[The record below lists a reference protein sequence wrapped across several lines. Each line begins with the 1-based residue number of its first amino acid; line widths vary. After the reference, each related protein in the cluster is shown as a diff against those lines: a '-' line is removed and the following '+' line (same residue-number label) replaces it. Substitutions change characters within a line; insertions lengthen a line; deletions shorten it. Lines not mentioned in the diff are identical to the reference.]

1 MITLKAKDAIQHQ
14 ILNALETAYCKID
27 EAILWF
33 NGASGKEISHLC
45 DVRDLSKVCK
55 ELFLYNSRSTKL
67 ILPLLITELEQSP
80 DDIVKIQTSDG
91 AKPKIPDVIKELLS
105 KLKNQTKVLKNL
117 SVKYERYN

>member
-1 MITLKAKDAIQHQ
+1 MITLKEKDAIQCQ
-14 ILNALETAYCKID
+14 ILNALETAYSKID

-33 NGASGKEISHLC
+33 NGASGNEMNHLC

-55 ELFLYNSRSTKL
+55 ELCFYNSRSTKL
-67 ILPLLITELEQSP
+67 ILPLLIAELEQSP
-80 DDIVKIQTSDG
+80 DHIVKIQTSEG

-105 KLKNQTKVLKNL
+105 KLKTQTKALKTL

>member
-14 ILNALETAYCKID
+14 ILNALETTYCKID

-33 NGASGKEISHLC
+33 NGANGKEISHLC

-67 ILPLLITELEQSP
+67 ILPLLISELEQSP

-91 AKPKIPDVIKELLS
+91 AKPKVPDVIKELLS
-105 KLKNQTKVLKNL
+105 KLKTETKALKTL
-117 SVKYERYN
+117 SIKYERYN

>member
-45 DVRDLSKVCK
+45 DVRDLIKVCK

-67 ILPLLITELEQSP
+67 ILPVLITELEQSP
-80 DDIVKIQTSDG
+80 DDIVKIQTGEGS
-91 AKPKIPDVIKELLS
+91 KPKIPDVIKELLS
-105 KLKNQTKVLKNL
+105 KLKTQTKALKAL
-117 SVKYERYN
+117 SFKYEGYN

>member
-1 MITLKAKDAIQHQ
+1 MITLKERDAIQHQ

-67 ILPLLITELEQSP
+67 ILPVLITELEQSP

-91 AKPKIPDVIKELLS
+91 AKPKVPDVIKELLS
-105 KLKNQTKVLKNL
+105 KLKTETKALKNL
-117 SVKYERYN
+117 SVKYEQFY